1 MPINK
6 ENEPDISEEFL
17 EEEYDDYDDND
28 YCFIINPEGELK
40 SIMFPEDLME
50 DPPKEIKKILKIFGI
65 KDINDLTPKT
75 LH

>member
-6 ENEPDISEEFL
+6 ENEQDLSEEFL